1 MISQSLNK
9 DTYRTTRNV
18 AWDDG
23 YVGYVLCKKR
33 REALLRY
40 DEERREEDAQTICR
54 NANTQQGIVTWR
66 ADLSL
71 DEPAQLISRA
81 ADFLCHH
88 KQIYLHV
95 VFVTVSN
102 DCGWETLYLT
112 ATRIQTGFVWT
123 YWPKTQVLTETSTRR
138 QLKISQVP
146 TVQSEFRS
154 FKLHQ
159 ASKCTHRVIGAQDG
173 AVGIVSRLWPGRSG
187 ARIPAGARHFLL
199 SISCGL
205 ALGTT
210 QPHIQRVYSPYMP
223 SWRVE
228 GTPLPSLLR
237 IVWAL
242 YCWDCALALK
252 IFALLYNVA
261 VV

>member
-1 MISQSLNK
+1 MRL
-9 DTYRTTRNV
+9 RLC
-18 AWDDG
+18 
-23 YVGYVLCKKR
+23 VGYMLCTKR
-33 REALLRY
+33 REALLRH
-40 DEERREEDAQTICR
+40 DEERRAEEAQTIICR

-71 DEPAQLISRA
+71 DEPAQLTSRA

-95 VFVTVSN
+95 VFVTVSS
-102 DCGWETLYLT
+102 DCGWETLCLT
-112 ATRIQTGFVWT
+112 ATRIQTGCVWT
-123 YWPKTQVLTETSTRR
+123 YWPKTQVLTETSTCT

-146 TVQSEFRS
+146 TVQSEFRA

-159 ASKCTHRVIGAQDG
+159 ASKCTHRVIGAQDRV
-173 AVGIVSRLWPGRSG
+173 VGIVSRLRPGRSG

-205 ALGTT
+205 ALETT
-210 QPHIQRVYSPYMP
+210 QPPIQRVYSPFMP

-228 GTPLPSLLR
+228 GTPLPLL
-237 IVWAL
+237 
-242 YCWDCALALK
+242 
-252 IFALLYNVA
+252 
-261 VV
+261 